1 MHVTRPRLS
10 VTLVTALL
18 TLLSSSW
25 LYAQTASMRLYVFNK
40 GTPVPDIEVL
50 VDNTLVA
57 LTDRRGVAELNL
69 EPGIHYLEM
78 RIEDHVVLD
87 QQILAIR
94 DEVSQWIVDI
104 SNGGSAL
111 FDVESS
117 NPEGMAATPEEPEV
131 QSGDLEP
138 GVIIGQLVSADGGEP
153 IGGARIFVSGLSK
166 DIRSDSD
173 GKFIVEV
180 PSATYSLS
188 VLHSGFNTIT
198 RDDLEVPE
206 NGELSLQLELTPA
219 GSELPEFVVIVP
231 HISGS
236 LASVLEERR
245 EDVAVANILGSEQ
258 ISKSGDSDAASALKR
273 VTGLTLVG
281 GRFIFVRGLGER
293 YSSTLLNGANVPSP
307 NPTRRVVP
315 LDLFPAG
322 IIDSISVQ
330 KSFTPEM
337 PAEFGGGTV
346 MLRTKSVPEV
356 GFLDLEVKLGYN
368 SQTTGKEGLTY
379 RGSPTDWTG
388 YDDGSRDMP
397 PLLMEATADG
407 TQLREYNRFTGEGYT
422 KGELEL
428 IGESLPVNYQAVTK
442 NMPVNTGFGA
452 AGGNRFEVSDKVV
465 FGFLAALDYDSKYL
479 TTIQQRTDYIVA
491 GDELQSE
498 NDYTYFITNRKIDLS
513 GFLTLGAEL
522 GENHRLAFNSM
533 LLRSSTDTAQEQ
545 EGFNKDA
552 EGGDIKITEL
562 EWVERQLVTN
572 QLLGDHVIPGLW
584 DLQVNWDY
592 TVATAQ
598 SDEPDTRTYRYDPD
612 TLTPN
617 TDDFIFSLR
626 NDSNQRR
633 WGQLEDNSDSWN
645 INLVQPL
652 RFWERLETSVRT
664 GLSSV
669 KKDRLSSI
677 RRFAFQSKGPISGN
691 VDLRRNPNPNDII
704 FDETIDPR
712 GWQLNEVT
720 IATDAYQAAQTIDA
734 WYYALDFLWNDW
746 LRLGGGVRSE
756 RSDQSVTTFD
766 IFDADRNPVIS
777 ELNTDDQFLSL
788 SGTLIFGNHQ
798 IRAGYG
804 ETVNRPDFKELSP
817 SLYKD
822 PLLDRYVKGNP
833 DLIPAYIN
841 NYDLRWDWYF
851 DQGEFVSLG
860 AFYKQF
866 QDPIENVILA
876 GAAQITSFDNA
887 ESADNFGVEFEFY
900 KNFEFVGRWW
910 GKPDWWAKWYI
921 NTNYSWIDSEITLS
935 EQNSSV
941 QTSGTR
947 PLQGQSPYVF
957 NLTLGY
963 DDIDRGINA
972 ALLYNDF
979 GERIVDV
986 GTNGAPDIYQQP
998 APALDFVYSQTF
1010 REHWK
1015 FKFRARNLLDSEVKI
1030 TQGPETRRLFTV
1042 GREYTVAVE
1051 WSY

>member
-1 MHVTRPRLS
+1 MHVTRLRLPAALCT
-10 VTLVTALL
+10 VLL
-18 TLLSSSW
+18 TLLFSSW
-25 LYAQTASMRLYVFNK
+25 LYAQTASMRFYVFNK
-40 GTPVPDIEVL
+40 GTPVHDIEVL
-50 VDNTLVA
+50 VDDELVA

-94 DEVSQWIVDI
+94 DEVTQWIVDI
-104 SNGGSAL
+104 SSGGSAL

-117 NPEGMAATPEEPEV
+117 NPEGVAARSEEPEV
-131 QSGDLEP
+131 QSGELEP
-138 GVIIGQLVSADGGEP
+138 GVITGQLVSADGGEP
-153 IGGARIFVSGLSK
+153 IGGARIFISGVSN
-166 DIRSDSD
+166 DIRSDKD

-188 VLHSGFNTIT
+188 VLHSGFDTIT
-198 RDDLEVPE
+198 RDGLEVPE

-346 MLRTKSVPEV
+346 MLRTRSVPEA
-356 GFLDLEVKLGYN
+356 GFLNLEAKLGYN
-368 SQTTGKEGLTY
+368 SQTTGKEGLAY
-379 RGSPTDWTG
+379 RGSPSDWTG

-397 PLLMEATADG
+397 PLLMDATADG

-422 KGELEL
+422 KEELEV
-428 IGESLPVNYQAVTK
+428 IGESLPVNYQTVTK

-452 AGGNRFEVSDKVV
+452 AGGNRFDVSDKIV

-513 GFLTLGAEL
+513 GFLTVGAEF

-552 EGGDIKITEL
+552 EGGDIRITEL

-584 DLQVNWDY
+584 DLQFNWDY
-592 TVATAQ
+592 TSATAQ

-645 INLVQPL
+645 INFVQPL
-652 RFWERLETSVRT
+652 KFWERLETSVRT
-664 GLSSV
+664 GFSSV

-691 VDLRRNPNPNDII
+691 VDLRRNPDPNDII

-746 LRLGGGVRSE
+746 LRLGGGMRSE
-756 RSDQSVTTFD
+756 KSDQSVTTFD

-777 ELNTDDQFLSL
+777 ELNTDDRFLSL

-804 ETVNRPDFKELSP
+804 ETINRPDFKELSP

-887 ESADNFGVEFEFY
+887 ESADNFGIEFEFY

-910 GKPDWWAKWYI
+910 GNPDWWAKWYI

-998 APALDFVYSQTF
+998 APALDFVYSQSF

-1015 FKFRARNLLDSEVKI
+1015 FKFRARNLLNSEVRI